1 MDTASD
7 WLIVNLRKVIIYE
20 LLVFVL
26 RAGQLDM
33 STALGLTNYLDK
45 EREYVPWS
53 SALGHLGFIGSMLSM
68 RPSYGYYR
76 VSKNFNNVVLQK
88 HLQTPRE
95 NRISRK
101 NCDGANNEEFAV

>member
-1 MDTASD
+1 MYK
-7 WLIVNLRKVIIYE
+7 LFL
-20 LLVFVL
+20 FVL

-68 RPSYGYYR
+68 RPSYGFYR
-76 VSKNFNNVVLQK
+76 VSMFLDMNLEGGIIK
-88 HLQTPRE
+88 HNGKDE
-95 NRISRK
+95 SRS
-101 NCDGANNEEFAV
+101 DLVDEL

>member
-1 MDTASD
+1 M
-7 WLIVNLRKVIIYE
+7 NLGTKIIHKV
-20 LLVFVL
+20 LVFVL

-76 VSKNFNNVVLQK
+76 VSKNFNMLYYRSISIHYGK
-88 HLQTPRE
+88 IESRE
-95 NRISRK
+95 K
-101 NCDGANNEEFAV
+101 TVMG